1 MCDTIYNYY
10 MIKNTYVD
18 PNATIETHWRSI
30 ILLGKNVTSYKFSLA
45 KSLLEFPRH
54 QNLIRID
61 ELALP
66 FALNICEHLKLS
78 NKQYTGP
85 TNSFLEQCRKFNY
98 QRQARRDCM
107 LVPTNIITSV
117 RPVGTVCWFLQTL
130 LRVCVCVCVCV

>member
-30 ILLGKNVTSYKFSLA
+30 ILLGKNTASYKFSLA
-45 KSLLEFPRH
+45 KTLLEFPR
-54 QNLIRID
+54 QQSLLRID

-78 NKQYTGP
+78 NKQHTGS
-85 TNSFLEQCRKFNY
+85 TNSFLEQFRKFNLNEISKE
-98 QRQARRDCM
+98 D
-107 LVPTNIITSV
+107 
-117 RPVGTVCWFLQTL
+117 
-130 LRVCVCVCVCV
+130 LREALIKNVFT